1 MSEFDVYNPGHC
13 LIVSQSRHRSSE
25 THAIYVKVEMK
36 YRERIY
42 IISDKFCIIHRF
54 ARTMSRILRAVY
66 DYPVNCQNGLGSM
79 VNMVVFSL
87 RIVRRTCPDC
97 NSNSFTTPGW

>member
-42 IISDKFCIIHRF
+42 IIPDKFCIIHSF
-54 ARTMSRILRAVY
+54 TLTLSRILRAVY
-66 DYPVNCQNGLGSM
+66 DYPVNSQNSLLSRVKM
-79 VNMVVFSL
+79 VIFSRPEL
-87 RIVRRTCPDC
+87 PE
-97 NSNSFTTPGW
+97 GHA

>member
-1 MSEFDVYNPGHC
+1 LSEFDVYNPDHC

-42 IISDKFCIIHRF
+42 IIPDKFCIIHSF
-54 ARTMSRILRAVY
+54 DRTLARILRAVY
-66 DYPVNCQNGLGSM
+66 DYPVNCQNGLHSM
-79 VNMVVFSL
+79 VKMIVFSGSESPE
-87 RIVRRTCPDC
+87 RNT
-97 NSNSFTTPGW
+97 